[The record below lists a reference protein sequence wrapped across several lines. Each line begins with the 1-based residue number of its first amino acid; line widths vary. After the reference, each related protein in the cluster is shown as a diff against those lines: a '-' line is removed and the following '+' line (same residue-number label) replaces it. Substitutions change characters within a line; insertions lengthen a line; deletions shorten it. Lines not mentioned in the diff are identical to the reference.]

1 VRVAAVWALARARLR
16 GRWRALL
23 GLTLLVGVAAGAV
36 MTAAIGARRT
46 ETAYP
51 RLLEATLAEDLQV
64 GVGGYTEDHP
74 GYIDRLRRLP
84 QVSDLGLASVAFLAP
99 DPGPGSTSP
108 VPWDIAAVIST
119 DGRFGR
125 TVSRPL
131 ILAGRRPDPDRA
143 EEVVLNESLAR
154 RLRLRPGD
162 TLRLRA
168 FTWEQAEQLLRGEL
182 AAPTGPVFALQVV
195 AIGRS
200 PRDVFGTEQSLQ
212 GSLLLTPA
220 FWQAAKDRIA
230 HLPPEPYVRLEH
242 GQADLEAFNAAARRL
257 AGNSSEVSAITRKE
271 LAANLEQATRA
282 ESAALRLFAL
292 LLALAALVTVGQT
305 LAREL
310 FLAAADG
317 ATLRALGLSRSRR
330 FMAVLLPVGLVGLLG
345 GLAGAGLAVLA
356 SPLMPIGVARRA
368 EPDPGSVVNLA
379 GLGLGVAATLVA
391 VAALAAVPAWRLAR
405 AYPDTADAAGQAGAS
420 SGLADRA
427 ARAGM
432 PPSSVAGIRMALE
445 RGRGATAVPVG
456 TTLIGVAAGIV
467 ALAAAVTF
475 TASLEH
481 LLSTP
486 RLYGWS
492 FDAVAGDWDLA
503 DPSSRRPPELT
514 ANPHV
519 GAFAA
524 VHFHQVRI
532 EGAPIYTAAIDTA
545 DGGVFPAM
553 VEGREPRGP
562 DEIALGTRTLRQL
575 GLSLGQTVELQD
587 RRSAT
592 MRIVG
597 RSPGLPGETNTAAA
611 SGGVLTLDGLRR
623 LGPDSGSGYGVFYV
637 RYAPGAD
644 LAAALRSLQRSPSG
658 ADLDVLLPTPPTDV
672 ETLGRVEGLPD
683 ALAGLLVLLAA
694 STLAHLLVTSVRRH
708 RRDLAILKTLGF
720 VRRQVS
726 AAVAWQATTV
736 ALVTL
741 AVGLPLGAALGRWT
755 WSLLI
760 DRIGLRAEPVTPWPA
775 LLAAALATV
784 LVANL
789 VAAWPGRMAA
799 RTRPALALHS
809 E

>member
-1 VRVAAVWALARARLR
+1 VAAVWALARARLR
-16 GRWRALL
+16 GRWRPLL

-36 MTAAIGARRT
+36 MTTAIGARRT

-64 GVGGYTEDHP
+64 GVGSYADEHP
-74 GYIDRLRRLP
+74 GYIDQVRRLP

-99 DPGPGSTSP
+99 DLGPGPASP
-108 VPWDIAAVIST
+108 GRWDVVPVIST
-119 DGRFGR
+119 DGRFGW
-125 TVSRPL
+125 TVARPL
-131 ILAGRRPDPDRA
+131 ILAGRRPDPARA
-143 EEVVLNESLAR
+143 EEVVLSESLAR

-168 FTWEQAEQLLRGEL
+168 FTWEQGEQLLRGEL

-200 PRDVFGTEQSLQ
+200 ARDVLTPEQSLAD
-212 GSLLLTPA
+212 SVLLTPA

-230 HLPPEPYVRLEH
+230 YLPPEPYVRLEH
-242 GQADLEAFNAAARRL
+242 GQADLDAFHAAARRL

-271 LAANLEQATRA
+271 LAANVEQASRT
-282 ESAALRLFAL
+282 ESATLGLFAL

-310 FLAAADG
+310 FLATADG
-317 ATLRALGLSRSRR
+317 ATLRALGLSRPRR
-330 FMAVLLPVGLVGLLG
+330 FLALLLPVGLVALLG
-345 GLAGAGLAVLA
+345 GLAGAGLAVVA
-356 SPLMPIGVARRA
+356 SPLTPIGVARRA
-368 EPDPGSVVNLA
+368 EPDPGRVINLA
-379 GLGLGVAATLVA
+379 GLGLGVAATLAA
-391 VAALAAVPAWRLAR
+391 VTALAAVPAWRLAR
-405 AYPDTADAAGQAGAS
+405 ACPDTADTAAGAGAS
-420 SGLADRA
+420 PGLADRA

-432 PPSSVAGIRMALE
+432 WPSSVAGLRMALE

-456 TTLIGVAAGIV
+456 TTLVGVAAGIV
-467 ALAAAVTF
+467 ALATALTF

-481 LLSTP
+481 LLDTP

-492 FDAVAGDWDLA
+492 FDAVTGDWDLA
-503 DPSSRRPPELT
+503 DPPSRRPPELA

-532 EGAPIYTAAIDTA
+532 HGAPLYTASIDTA
-545 DGGVFPAM
+545 DGGVFPTM
-553 VEGREPRGP
+553 VEGREPRAS
-562 DEIALGTRTLRQL
+562 DEVALGTRTMRQL
-575 GLSLGQTVELQD
+575 GLRLGQTVELQD
-587 RRSAT
+587 RRSAA

-611 SGGVLTLDGLRR
+611 SGGILTLEGLQR
-623 LGPDSGSGYGVFYV
+623 LDPDTTDGYGVFYV

-644 LAAALRSLQRSPSG
+644 PAAALRSLQRSPSG
-658 ADLDVLLPTPPTDV
+658 AELNVLLPTPPTDV
-672 ETLGRVEGLPD
+672 ENLRRIGGLPD
-683 ALAGLLVLLAA
+683 MLAGLLALLAA
-694 STLAHLLVTSVRRH
+694 TTLAHLLVSSIRRR
-708 RRDLAILKTLGF
+708 RRDLAVLKTLGF
-720 VRRQVS
+720 VRGQVS

-736 ALVTL
+736 AVL
-741 AVGLPLGAALGRWT
+741 ALAAGLPLGVALGRWT

-760 DRIGLRAEPVTPWPA
+760 DRIGLGAEPVTPWPA

-784 LVANL
+784 VAANL

-799 RTRPALALHS
+799 RTRPAVALRS